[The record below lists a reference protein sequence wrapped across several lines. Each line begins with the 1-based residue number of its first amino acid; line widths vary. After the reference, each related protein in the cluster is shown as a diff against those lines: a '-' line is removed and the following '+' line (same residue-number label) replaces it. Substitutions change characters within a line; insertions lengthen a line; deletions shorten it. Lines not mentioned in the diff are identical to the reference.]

1 MCFQVHHH
9 ISERYMSNT
18 LSEQDILSIWE
29 FGLRQHPVDRAL
41 TVLAVANPSLSRA
54 HLLASSVGQRDMAL
68 LAIREQVFGA
78 SFASYAECPQ
88 CRAALEFA
96 FSANDIRVGA
106 APETNDGQVLTFECD
121 GYTLEARLPDSA
133 DQLAIVGCG
142 DVASARTL
150 LLQRCIVSS
159 AYQRVAMDAKNTKDA
174 KDTDGLPESV
184 IAALGEAMV
193 ERDPQAEIRLKLIC
207 PSCDH
212 QWFAVFDILTF
223 LWQEITTHA
232 RRILRDV
239 HVLASAYGWS
249 ESEIL
254 ALSAMRRRFYLEM
267 VAE

>member
-1 MCFQVHHH
+1 
-9 ISERYMSNT
+9 MSIL

-29 FGLRQHPVDRAL
+29 FGLRQHPVERAL

-106 APETNDGQVLTFECD
+106 VPETGDGQVLKFERD
-121 GYTLEARLPDSA
+121 GYNIHARLPDSA

-142 DVASARTL
+142 DVASARAL

-159 AYQRVAMDAKNTKDA
+159 TYQDAAISVDR
-174 KDTDGLPESV
+174 LPESV
-184 IAALGEAMV
+184 IAALGEAVV
-193 ERDPQAEIRLKLIC
+193 ERDPQAEIRLKLVC
-207 PSCDH
+207 PSCDNH
-212 QWFAVFDILTF
+212 WFAIFDILAF

-239 HVLASAYGWS
+239 HVLASSYGWS

>member
-1 MCFQVHHH
+1 
-9 ISERYMSNT
+9 MSNI

-29 FGLRQHPVDRAL
+29 FGLRQHPVERAL

-54 HLLASSVGQRDMAL
+54 HLLAQSVGQRDAAL

-96 FSANDIRVGA
+96 FCANDIRVGA
-106 APETNDGQVLTFECD
+106 APTTSDGQVLTFEYD
-121 GYTLEARLPDSA
+121 GYTIEARLPGSA

-142 DVASARTL
+142 DVASARAL
-150 LLQRCIVSS
+150 LLHRCIVSS
-159 AYQRVAMDAKNTKDA
+159 VYQGTGMDA
-174 KDTDGLPESV
+174 KDTKNGDELPENV

-212 QWFAVFDILTF
+212 QWFAVFGILTF
-223 LWQEITTHA
+223 LGQEITTYA

-249 ESEIL
+249 EPEIL

-267 VAE
+267 VAQ

>member
-1 MCFQVHHH
+1 
-9 ISERYMSNT
+9 
-18 LSEQDILSIWE
+18 
-29 FGLRQHPVDRAL
+29 
-41 TVLAVANPSLSRA
+41 VLAAANPQLSRA
-54 HLLASSVGQRDMAL
+54 YLLASSVGQRDMAL
-68 LAIREQVFGA
+68 LAIREQVFGS

-106 APETNDGQVLTFECD
+106 AAESDDRQVLTFERD
-121 GYTLEARLPDSA
+121 GYTIQARLPDSA

-142 DVASARTL
+142 DVASARAL
-150 LLQRCIVSS
+150 LLQRCILSV
-159 AYQRVAMDAKNTKDA
+159 AYQGIGMEA
-174 KDTDGLPESV
+174 KDKKDRNELPESV
-184 IAALGEAMV
+184 IAALGEAMI
-193 ERDPQAEIRLKLIC
+193 ERDPQAEIRLKLVC

-212 QWFAVFDILTF
+212 QWLAVFDILTF

-232 RRILRDV
+232 RRILRYV
-239 HVLASAYGWS
+239 HILASAYGWS

>member
-1 MCFQVHHH
+1 
-9 ISERYMSNT
+9 MSIL

-29 FGLRQHPVDRAL
+29 FGLRQHPVNRAL
-41 TVLAVANPSLSRA
+41 TVLEVANPSLSRA
-54 HLLASSVGQRDMAL
+54 HLLAASVGQRDIAL

-96 FSANDIRVGA
+96 FRANDIRVGA
-106 APETNDGQVLTFECD
+106 APETGDGQVLIFERD
-121 GYTLEARLPDSA
+121 GYGIQARLPDSA
-133 DQLAIVGCG
+133 DQLAIMGCG
-142 DVASARTL
+142 DVASASAL

-159 AYQRVAMDAKNTKDA
+159 TYQDAAISVDR
-174 KDTDGLPESV
+174 LPESV
-184 IAALGEAMV
+184 IAALGEAVV
-193 ERDPQAEIRLKLIC
+193 ERDPQAEIRLKLVC
-207 PSCDH
+207 PSCEH
-212 QWFAVFDILTF
+212 QWFAIFDVLAF
-223 LWQEITTHA
+223 LWEEITTHA

>member
-1 MCFQVHHH
+1 
-9 ISERYMSNT
+9 MSNI

-29 FGLRQHPVDRAL
+29 FGLRQHPVERAL
-41 TVLAVANPSLSRA
+41 TVLAVVNPQLSRA
-54 HLLASSVGQRDMAL
+54 HLLASSVGQRDAAL
-68 LAIREQVFGA
+68 LAIREQVFGS

-88 CRAALEFA
+88 CRVALEFA

-106 APETNDGQVLTFECD
+106 APTAGDGQVFTFERD
-121 GYTLEARLPDSA
+121 GYKIQARLPDSN
-133 DQLAIVGCG
+133 DQLAIVSCG
-142 DVASARTL
+142 DVASARAL
-150 LLQRCIVSS
+150 LLQRCIVSV
-159 AYQRVAMDAKNTKDA
+159 AYQGVAMNTKNM

-184 IAALGEAMV
+184 IAALGEAIV
-193 ERDPQAEIRLKLIC
+193 ERDPQAEIRLKLVC
-207 PSCDH
+207 PSCEH

-249 ESEIL
+249 EPEIL